1 MMLEIAHRTPFDPEN
16 TLTEFVN
23 DYINF
28 NCWSWDGD
36 NTSVEGLRHNFAQ
49 QYDRLEDVFKG
60 VYQPVYEQLIS
71 AMPLRN
77 HALGQ
82 EQVHV
87 SAWINLVMETYS
99 SDTVVALSEKIF
111 RALVTPAPWLV
122 YSGKYTVSYLE
133 KLGFDVYSDL
143 IDHRYDR
150 IIENKTAAY
159 GDKMV
164 EYIFVGSEKAH
175 EFSQCN
181 FEDLKARCQQ
191 AAQHNQER
199 LQQMREAWPS
209 DFAAWLPGVIDRIQ

>member
-1 MMLEIAHRTPFDPEN
+1 
-16 TLTEFVN
+16 
-23 DYINF
+23 
-28 NCWSWDGD
+28 
-36 NTSVEGLRHNFAQ
+36 
-49 QYDRLEDVFKG
+49 
-60 VYQPVYEQLIS
+60 
-71 AMPLRN
+71 
-77 HALGQ
+77 
-82 EQVHV
+82 
-87 SAWINLVMETYS
+87 METYS

-133 KLGFDVYSDL
+133 KLGFDVYCDL

-175 EFSQCN
+175 EFSERN
-181 FEDLKARCQQ
+181 FEYLKARCQN

-199 LQQMREAWPS
+199 LQQMRESWPG
-209 DFAAWLPGVIDRIQ
+209 DFAAWLPSVIDRIR